1 MNWDWLLFAGIPLVA
16 AVIGYT
22 TNRIAIWMLFKP
34 HNEKRVFGRRLPF
47 TPGLIPSRRGEMAE
61 RLGETIA
68 IHLVNEETVASRL
81 ETPEVRRAI
90 ESSVS
95 EHLDRWIRRELGSV
109 QTLLP
114 EAFADRWDD
123 WMAQL
128 QRRVRAEVQAVLD
141 DPRTEVWIR
150 DLVEAHATTW
160 LTEPIEDVLPDTLLD
175 ELPDRLSQTVVRFT
189 ESNAFERRIQEI
201 VDVKVDALLAA
212 DRPLEAYVPSD
223 LKSIAYDKLDE
234 WMPVLLEKIAVVLED
249 EGIKRRLKYHLYEL
263 ADQMISETFR
273 EDSMWDQFK
282 FGLMET
288 FLVSTDDIKDRI
300 DRAVDEAAP
309 RLAEL
314 LHEPEVQQQAYTA
327 LKGALDRFL
336 QRRPAELDLA
346 DETVASLK
354 TRLKEMIVGTARSDR
369 LREQITDVIRDQ
381 LGRYRERSVQE
392 ILPSLSTEWVT
403 DRISDVIMTSLR
415 NERTSAAIADFACKR
430 VDAWS
435 KRPIG
440 RVADL
445 VPNEDIR
452 AGEQWLA
459 DQTIDLL
466 KRETPRMVQAI
477 DVRHLVRAQV
487 DALPIA
493 DVEKLILSITSRQ
506 LQAITWFGGLLGFLI
521 GLLQIGIVLIR
532 GGF

>member
-34 HNEKRVFGRRLPF
+34 YSEKRLFGRRLPF

-81 ETPEVRRAI
+81 ETPEVRNAI
-90 ESSVS
+90 ESSVA
-95 EHLDRWIRRELGSV
+95 EHLDSWVRRELGSI

-114 EAFADRWDD
+114 DEFADRWDH
-123 WMAQL
+123 WMASL
-128 QRRVRAEVQAVLD
+128 QRRVRVEVQAILD

-150 DLVEAHATTW
+150 DLVEEHATTW
-160 LTEPIEDVLPDTLLD
+160 LTEPIEDVLPAAFLD
-175 ELPDRLSQTVVRFT
+175 ELPDRLSHSIVRIT
-189 ESNAFERRIQEI
+189 ESRAFQRRIREMI
-201 VDVKVDALLAA
+201 DAKVDALLAA
-212 DRPLEAYVPSD
+212 DQPLATYIPDD
-223 LKSIAYDKLDE
+223 LKETAYGKLDE
-234 WMPVLLEKIAVVLED
+234 WMPVLLEKLAVVLED

-288 FLVSTDDIKDRI
+288 FFVSTDDIKDRI

-314 LHEPEVQQQAYTA
+314 LHEPEIQNQAHSA
-327 LKGALDRFL
+327 LRGAVERFL
-336 QRRPAELDLA
+336 QRRPAELDLT
-346 DETVASLK
+346 DETIASLK
-354 TRLKEMIVGTARSDR
+354 DRLSSMIVGTARSDR
-369 LREQITDVIRDQ
+369 LREPVTELLRDQ
-381 LGRYRERSVQE
+381 LGQYRHRSIQE
-392 ILPSLSTEWVT
+392 IVPSLSSEWVT
-403 DRISDVIMTSLR
+403 RRISDVIMASLR
-415 NERTSAAIADFACKR
+415 NERTATAIADFVGKR

-440 RVADL
+440 RIADL
-445 VPNEDIR
+445 VPSDDIR

-466 KRETPRMVQAI
+466 KHETPRMVQAI
-477 DVRHLVRAQV
+477 DVRHLVRKQV

-506 LQAITWFGGLLGFLI
+506 LQAITWFGALLGFLI
-521 GLLQIGIVLIR
+521 GLLQVGIVIVR

>member
-1 MNWDWLLFAGIPLVA
+1 MNWDWLLFLGIPVVA

-34 HNEKRVFGRRLPF
+34 HSEKRVFGRRLPF

-61 RLGETIA
+61 RMGETIA
-68 IHLVNEETVASRL
+68 IHLVNEETVGSRL
-81 ETPEVRRAI
+81 ETPEVRNAI

-95 EHLDRWIRRELGSV
+95 EHLDRWVRRELGSV

-114 EAFADRWDD
+114 DELAARWDT
-123 WMAQL
+123 WMDAL
-128 QRRVRAEVQAVLD
+128 QRRVRVEVQSILD

-150 DLVEAHATTW
+150 DLVEEHATTW
-160 LTEPIEDVLPDTLLD
+160 LTAPLEDVLPKTFLD
-175 ELPDRLSQTVVRFT
+175 ELPDRLSHSIVRFT
-189 ESNAFERRIQEI
+189 ESNAFERRIRNVI
-201 VDVKVDALLAA
+201 DARIDAFLAA
-212 DRPLEAYVPSD
+212 DQPLDAYIPSD

-234 WMPVLLEKIAVVLED
+234 WMPVLLEKIAVLMED

-263 ADQMISETFR
+263 ADQMIATTFR

-288 FLVSTDDIKDRI
+288 FFVSTDDIKARI
-300 DRAVDEAAP
+300 DQAVDEAAP

-314 LHEPEVQQQAYTA
+314 LQEPEIQGQAHAA
-327 LKGALDRFL
+327 LQGAIDRFL
-336 QRRPAELDLA
+336 QRRPADLNLA

-354 TRLKEMIVGTARSDR
+354 DRVTETIVGTARSDR
-369 LREQITDVIRDQ
+369 LREQVTELLRDQ
-381 LGRYRERSVQE
+381 LGQYRERSLQE
-392 ILPSLSTEWVT
+392 IMPSLSSEWVT
-403 DRISDVIMTSLR
+403 NRISDVIMTSLR
-415 NERTSAAIADFACKR
+415 NERTSSAIADFACKR

-445 VPNEDIR
+445 VPNDDIR

-466 KRETPRMVQAI
+466 KHETPRMVQAI
-477 DVRHLVRAQV
+477 DVRRLVREQV
-487 DALPIA
+487 DALPIG
-493 DVEKLILSITSRQ
+493 DVEHLILSITSRQ
-506 LQAITWFGGLLGFLI
+506 LQAITWFGALLGFLI
-521 GLLQIGIVLIR
+521 GLLQVGIVLIR